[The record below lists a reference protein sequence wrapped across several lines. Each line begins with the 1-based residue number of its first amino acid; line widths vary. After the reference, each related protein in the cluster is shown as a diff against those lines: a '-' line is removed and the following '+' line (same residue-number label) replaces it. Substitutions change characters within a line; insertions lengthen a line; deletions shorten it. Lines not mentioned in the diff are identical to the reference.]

1 MVCRPVFE
9 ELTVL
14 ANGDIVCSS
23 SDVDGQRVYGN
34 VHVDRI
40 ADVWAGPLYREI
52 RDWQLRTAPGT
63 FCPAIDEDCPRRV
76 VRATP
81 FDRPD
86 GMSVRLLKLE
96 PTTHCN
102 LACPQ
107 CPVVKNFPAKPHL
120 DEYRARKTLSVET
133 MLDVVDQLPDLE
145 RILYFN
151 YGEPFLHRG
160 TVPFL
165 RELKR
170 RRPDVW
176 VGTNTHGLALTPD
189 VVEALAGEVLIDKFV
204 VSIDGAFPE
213 SYAGYRVG
221 GDLDRVLRNLR
232 ALVEARKRAGTE
244 ERFEIVWQYIFFEW
258 NDSDEELARAKEI
271 AEDIGVPIQW
281 VMTCTDGGSERL
293 RHRSAEFDRLTGGGD
308 SYAAMHRPLQ
318 LRTILANGGVAEGR
332 YLAEIAAERIEA
344 EPPAP
349 RRSDGFE
356 TPDVPSVAAP
366 PGATVSLSLRV
377 RNLAERYWISS
388 TKEACFRMGV
398 LLQSAS
404 GRPLSELP
412 ILHDADGRYPYLPDE
427 ARPPGGDARFVIR
440 FAAPEAPGPYRL
452 LVDIVE
458 QGVCGLH
465 DRGSHPLVLTLDVV

>member
-40 ADVWAGPLYREI
+40 ADVWSGPLYREI
-52 RDWQLRTAPGT
+52 REWQLHSAPDT
-63 FCPAIDEDCPRRV
+63 YCPAIDEHCPRRV

-81 FDRPD
+81 FDRSD
-86 GMSVRLLKLE
+86 GMRVRLLKLE

-107 CPVVKNFPAKPHL
+107 CPVVKNFPVKPHL
-120 DEYRARKTLSVET
+120 DEHRARKMLSVDT

-151 YGEPFLHRG
+151 YGEPFLNRG

-176 VGTNTHGLALTPD
+176 VGTNTHGLALPPD
-189 VVEALAGEVLIDKFV
+189 VVEALAREVLVDKFV
-204 VSIDGAFPE
+204 VSIDGAFAE
-213 SYAGYRVG
+213 SYARYRVG
-221 GDLDRVLRNLR
+221 GDLDRALRNLR
-232 ALVEARKRAGTE
+232 ALVEARERAGTE

-258 NDSDEELARAKEI
+258 NDSDEELAQAKRLA
-271 AEDIGVPIQW
+271 AEIGVPILW
-281 VMTCTDGGSERL
+281 VMTCTDGGSQRL
-293 RHRSAEFDRLTGGGD
+293 RHRSAEFDRLTAGGD

-318 LRTILANGGVAEGR
+318 LRALLANGGVAEGR
-332 YLAEIAAERIEA
+332 YLAGIAAERIEA

-349 RRSDGFE
+349 PRPEGFE
-356 TPDVPSVAAP
+356 PPDLPSIAAP

-377 RNLAERYWISS
+377 RNLAEKHWIPS
-388 TKEACFRMGV
+388 TRDAYFRMGV
-398 LLQSAS
+398 QLQSAT
-404 GRPLSELP
+404 GRLLCELP
-412 ILHDADGRYPYLPDE
+412 ILHDADGQYPFLPDE
-427 ARPPGGDARFVIR
+427 AQPPGGDARFVIG
-440 FAAPEAPGPYRL
+440 FAAPGAPGPYRL

-458 QGVCGLH
+458 QGVCWFH
-465 DRGSHPLVLTLDVV
+465 ERGSQPLVMALDVV